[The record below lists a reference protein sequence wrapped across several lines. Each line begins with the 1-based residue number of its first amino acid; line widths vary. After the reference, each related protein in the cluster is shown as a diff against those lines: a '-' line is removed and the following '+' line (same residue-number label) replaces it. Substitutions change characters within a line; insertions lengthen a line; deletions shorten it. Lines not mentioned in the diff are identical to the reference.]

1 MAQLSKDLDLLSYRK
16 HQRFL
21 TPIPSFLSEFFLIFF
36 ISIKIFI
43 YISSFKSTPL
53 CHFKANFY
61 LPQCRLP
68 NRRISFKPCHLFRK
82 DVDFEEYTS
91 YYTFYDD
98 FQTKTIQPPIADFEN
113 NTIPHGNV
121 RSVIQIYRERPI
133 FFHLRNAAFRYQ
145 SSSYPIYL
153 EDG

>member
-1 MAQLSKDLDLLSYRK
+1 MEKNQEK
-16 HQRFL
+16 
-21 TPIPSFLSEFFLIFF
+21 
-36 ISIKIFI
+36 KIAAE
-43 YISSFKSTPL
+43 K
-53 CHFKANFY
+53 
-61 LPQCRLP
+61 
-68 NRRISFKPCHLFRK
+68 
-82 DVDFEEYTS
+82 YTS

-153 EDG
+153 EDGSLLDVHNSESYPLSLKNGSLHTKYSFRYVVAVVYFWQSGFGHSLIDGMGGIIHIPNWVWSLKPVVVIGNGL